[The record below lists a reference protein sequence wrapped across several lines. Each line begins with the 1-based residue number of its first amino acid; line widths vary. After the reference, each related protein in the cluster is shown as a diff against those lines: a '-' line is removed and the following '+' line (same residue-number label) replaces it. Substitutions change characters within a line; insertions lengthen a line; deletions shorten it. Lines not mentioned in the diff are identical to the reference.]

1 MRLQAS
7 RERRSIRRCHRPM
20 RLNVMQTAHAAGV
33 MNRHAVTALAPS
45 RSADTVVVSTQH
57 QQ

>member
-33 MNRHAVTALAPS
+33 MNRHAVTALVPS
-45 RSADTVVVSTQH
+45 RSADTVVS
-57 QQ
+57 